1 MTTTSPP
8 RRALV
13 VIDVQNEYID
23 GKFRIEYPPVDSSLP
38 KIAQAMDAAHAEG
51 IPIFV
56 VQHVL
61 PSEAPIFAEGT
72 HGVRLHDTV
81 ADRPFDYLLTKD
93 LPSVFSAKDFDPWL
107 KKKGIDTLV
116 IVGYMTH
123 NCNDATARDAMH
135 RGYDVEILSDAA
147 GSLPYKNAAGTVS
160 AEDLYRTTLIVMES
174 AYGAVLTTDQWVA
187 SLKQP
192 LRAARDNIF
201 HSNQRA
207 IGAMR

>member
-1 MTTTSPP
+1 MTTPSS

-13 VIDVQNEYID
+13 VIDVQNEYVD
-23 GKFRIEYPPVDSSLP
+23 GKFRIEYPPVASSLP

-61 PSEAPIFAEGT
+61 PSDAPIFAAGSE
-72 HGVRLHDTV
+72 GVRLHIVV
-81 ADRPFDYLLTKD
+81 ADRPYDHLVTKD
-93 LPSVFSAKDFDPWL
+93 LPSVFSAREFEPWL
-107 KKKGIDTLV
+107 KEEGVDTLT
-116 IVGYMTH
+116 IIGYMTH

-135 RGYDVEILSDAA
+135 RGYEVEILSDAA
-147 GSLPYKNAAGTVS
+147 GSLPYKNTAGAAS
-160 AEDLYRTTLIVMES
+160 AAEIYRTTLIIMES

-187 SLKQP
+187 SLKVP
-192 LRAARDNIF
+192 ARATRDNIF

-207 IGAMR
+207 VGAM